1 VYDDGVANI
10 GEIEKAELNIVTEF
24 DYSLSF
30 SGQTQPAM
38 FSADQPFVRFEGNLD
53 AERAPVSVT
62 WRNVVNGDFYD
73 AGVFRRGPGALDVFA
88 EIPLKKGTNVVTAYV
103 RPSGFSSLFYTRTV
117 MVDEFTYSL
126 AEGATGSFFNL
137 DVTLANPTTAAAP
150 VNVEFLP
157 ENGPVVQLADAVEA
171 RSPLPIHVNSHVPG
185 AATST
190 IVHSTS
196 AVPLAVERTMS
207 WDASGYGGHGGT
219 SVAPAT
225 RWLFAEGSQ
234 GYFNTFVLLANANA
248 SPVDVTIDFLLEGGG
263 VVTMP
268 VTVPA
273 KSRYTLFAGDV
284 GGLVNRSFGI
294 TINATQPIIA
304 ERAMYLPGRH
314 ALEGGHESAGVNNP
328 STRWF
333 LAEGATGSF
342 FDCFVL
348 LSNPNGSEAHVTLK
362 YLRPEGSPIA
372 QPIVM
377 PPNSRSTINVETVA
391 AQLANT
397 AVSTTIVSDIPIVA
411 ERAMYWPDISQG
423 WIEAHNSFGVTE
435 TGLRW
440 GVADGRIGGPRA
452 HQTYIL
458 LANPNPVP
466 AEVEVTFLKP
476 GGITIPRT
484 YTLEP
489 TSRVNI
495 WANGDVPE
503 LGEGT
508 FSADIRVVNFQPIA
522 VEKALYWDAEGVTWA
537 AGTNVTATRLPP
549 P

>member
-1 VYDDGVANI
+1 
-10 GEIEKAELNIVTEF
+10 
-24 DYSLSF
+24 
-30 SGQTQPAM
+30 
-38 FSADQPFVRFEGNLD
+38 
-53 AERAPVSVT
+53 
-62 WRNVVNGDFYD
+62 
-73 AGVFRRGPGALDVFA
+73 
-88 EIPLKKGTNVVTAYV
+88 
-103 RPSGFSSLFYTRTV
+103 
-117 MVDEFTYSL
+117 
-126 AEGATGSFFNL
+126 
-137 DVTLANPTTAAAP
+137 
-150 VNVEFLP
+150 
-157 ENGPVVQLADAVEA
+157 
-171 RSPLPIHVNSHVPG
+171 
-185 AATST
+185 
-190 IVHSTS
+190 
-196 AVPLAVERTMS
+196 
-207 WDASGYGGHGGT
+207 
-219 SVAPAT
+219 
-225 RWLFAEGSQ
+225 
-234 GYFNTFVLLANANA
+234 
-248 SPVDVTIDFLLEGGG
+248 
-263 VVTMP
+263 
-268 VTVPA
+268 
-273 KSRYTLFAGDV
+273 
-284 GGLVNRSFGI
+284 
-294 TINATQPIIA
+294 
-304 ERAMYLPGRH
+304 MYLPGRH